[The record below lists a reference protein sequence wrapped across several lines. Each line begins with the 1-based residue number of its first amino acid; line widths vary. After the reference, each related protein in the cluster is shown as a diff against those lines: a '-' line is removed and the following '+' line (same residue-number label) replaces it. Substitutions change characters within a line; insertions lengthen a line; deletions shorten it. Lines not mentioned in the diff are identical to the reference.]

1 MEWNKAKQ
9 IAMKGKV
16 DAEAKKL
23 AKRLGAHSVYV
34 VAHFADDLDP
44 DALHSMSGG
53 FRHQIELAEEARVTK
68 LLGEPN

>member
-34 VAHFADDLDP
+34 VAHFADDL
-44 DALHSMSGG
+44 A
-53 FRHQIELAEEARVTK
+53 
-68 LLGEPN
+68 